1 MEGYLSLLP
10 FSIIF
15 FILFLFVIIYLCIV
29 LSIYYTKQFLAFIGI
44 LVCVRPLL
52 DLIPNTLI
60 LLFREHYEKI
70 KENIRKLFITKG
82 NLTIKRQAI
91 YSFHPHGASA
101 SSLSFNILNPLSD
114 WPYKNIKLI
123 LRDIMYEILISIF
136 KELNNYVVSSNYASI
151 KDVLKQ
157 GKSLSLYLGGQT
169 EMFHLTDYKIVA
181 KVKGRRGIFK
191 MAIENGVPIV
201 PVLVYGENELTGN
214 VYRVKIPILNI
225 TLTIPSKRFF
235 KNIISVMNGS
245 LKDKIYT
252 HVGDPIEVGE
262 ARTPTEEEI
271 VTLRERYIQALHELY
286 KNTKPEGYAEHLE
299 VI

>member
-29 LSIYYTKQFLAFIGI
+29 LSIYYTKQFLAFVGI
-44 LVCVRPLL
+44 LVCIRPLL
-52 DLIPNTLI
+52 DLIQNTLI
-60 LLFREHYEKI
+60 LFFRKHYEKI

-101 SSLSFNILNPLSD
+101 SSLSFNICNQESD

-123 LRDIMYEILISIF
+123 LRDITYEILISIF
-136 KELNNYVVSSNYASI
+136 KELNNYIVSSNYASI

-157 GKSLSLYLGGQT
+157 GKSLSVYLGGQT
-169 EMFHLTDYKIVA
+169 ETHHIHDYKIIA

-201 PVLVYGENELTGN
+201 PVLVYGENELSGN
-214 VYRVKIPILNI
+214 VYTVKIPILNI
-225 TLTIPSKRFF
+225 RLNMCSKRFF
-235 KNIISVMNGS
+235 NNLISAINGS
-245 LKDKIYT
+245 LKHKIYT
-252 HVGDPIEVGE
+252 YVGDPIEVGE
-262 ARTPTEEEI
+262 AREPTEEEI
-271 VTLRERYIQALHELY
+271 VNLREIYIQALHDLY
-286 KNTKPEGYAEHLE
+286 KNTKLKGYAEHLE
-299 VI
+299 II